1 MRADRSLVGS
11 SANLGIGA
19 RLAFGSASHE
29 SDSGARLAFGSASH
43 ESDSGARLAFGSA
56 SHFHAG
62 AIGSVGEDSEGA
74 VTEAPAED

>member
-11 SANLGIGA
+11 SANLGI
-19 RLAFGSASHE
+19 
-29 SDSGARLAFGSASH
+29 GARLAFGSASH